1 MDGKQAENASK
12 QDGNEKKAIGVHSG
26 TSTSKTLEKL
36 HGDEIIVTRESDN
49 KCNKIYLNFINKCYH
64 RDYLKFGF
72 IMAPDCEPLLLC
84 CMFQDTFQ

>member
-36 HGDEIIVTRESDN
+36 YGDEIIVTRESDN
-49 KCNKIYLNFINKCYH
+49 KCNKI
-64 RDYLKFGF
+64 
-72 IMAPDCEPLLLC
+72 
-84 CMFQDTFQ
+84 

>member
-12 QDGNEKKAIGVHSG
+12 QDGNEKKTTIGIHSG

-49 KCNKIYLNFINKCYH
+49 KCNKI
-64 RDYLKFGF
+64 
-72 IMAPDCEPLLLC
+72 
-84 CMFQDTFQ
+84 